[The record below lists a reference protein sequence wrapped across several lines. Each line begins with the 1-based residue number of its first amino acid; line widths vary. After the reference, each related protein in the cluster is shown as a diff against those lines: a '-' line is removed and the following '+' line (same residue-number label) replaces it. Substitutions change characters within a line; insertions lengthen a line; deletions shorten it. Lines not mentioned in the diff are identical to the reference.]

1 MLVYQFSALYPWLMS
16 AKGQTCPGE
25 RAISKSDAAS
35 GRGKEVAV
43 QERRERLAVRALVE
57 KGLALYPHVRPLE
70 AVFHFPPF

>member
-1 MLVYQFSALYPWLMS
+1 MCTE
-16 AKGQTCPGE
+16 GQACPPGQ
-25 RAISKSDAAS
+25 AISRSDAAS

-70 AVFHFPPF
+70 TVFHFPPF